1 MSTSTISE
9 RLTELGI
16 TLPEPAAAVA
26 AYTPALV
33 FGNTV
38 RTSGQFPLV
47 DGKMIC
53 KGTCGDDSTE
63 EEAYVAARHCALNAI
78 AVAAQAAG
86 GVDHLASVIKVT
98 GFVASTP
105 SFHAQPQV
113 INGASEVLEEIF
125 GSKHARSAVG
135 VAALPLNS
143 PVEVEVEFELI

>member
-1 MSTSTISE
+1 MSANSVFE
-9 RLTELGI
+9 RLTRLGI
-16 TLPEPAAAVA
+16 TLPEPAEAVA

-38 RTSGQFPLV
+38 RTSGQLPIV

-53 KGTCGDDSTE
+53 QGTCGEDCTE
-63 EEAYVAARHCALNAI
+63 EEAYSAARQCALNAI
-78 AVAAQAAG
+78 SAAAKAAG
-86 GVDHLASVIKVT
+86 GIDHLARVIKVT

-113 INGASEVLEEIF
+113 INGASEILQDIF
-125 GSKHARSAVG
+125 ESKHARSAVG
-135 VAALPLNS
+135 VSALPLNS